1 MKIKEEFQ
9 NKYDVQNKLVDPNVV
24 VGTPIISKSGSEII
38 PITAITYV
46 DVGGSGEYGDV
57 KTFKITDEF
66 KIAGAS
72 GTIMT
77 IKPKA
82 FIIDD
87 GNGCKLLK
95 IDDTP
100 LNNLIQKTGEIVS
113 SITENNE

>member
-1 MKIKEEFQ
+1 MQIKEELQ
-9 NKYDVQNKLVDPNVV
+9 NKYDVQSKLVDPNVV
-24 VGTPIISKSGSEII
+24 VGTPIISKTGSQII
-38 PITAITYV
+38 PITAITYI
-46 DVGGSGEYGDV
+46 DIGGSGEYGDI

-72 GTIMT
+72 GTVMS

-87 GNGCKLLK
+87 GTGCKLLK

-100 LNNLIQKTGEIVS
+100 LNNLIQKTGEFVS
-113 SITENNE
+113 SITENND